1 LFSRYGMQYDFE
13 YHDYIFPIWFVSE
26 QVVVKFDMPSTC
38 NVSHL
43 IVDLVTHI
51 GLEAEQHGGGSE
63 VLVRAW
69 DRLANKAVF
78 FYPISIL
85 YNYLLLFMA
94 STNPKQNSSAL
105 IFINCL
111 WRYMLYAY

>member
-1 LFSRYGMQYDFE
+1 MKLYAWLLLEHSSRFFSRYGMQYDFL
-13 YHDYIFPIWFVSE
+13 YHDYIFLIRFVSE

-38 NVSHL
+38 NISHL

-85 YNYLLLFMA
+85 YNYLFAIHGKNKSHKTIQL
-94 STNPKQNSSAL
+94 
-105 IFINCL
+105 
-111 WRYMLYAY
+111 

>member
-1 LFSRYGMQYDFE
+1 MKLYAWLLLEHSSRFFSRYGMQYDFP
-13 YHDYIFPIWFVSE
+13 YHDYIFLIWFVSE

-38 NVSHL
+38 NISHL

-85 YNYLLLFMA
+85 YNYLFAIHGKNKSHKTIQL
-94 STNPKQNSSAL
+94 
-105 IFINCL
+105 
-111 WRYMLYAY
+111 